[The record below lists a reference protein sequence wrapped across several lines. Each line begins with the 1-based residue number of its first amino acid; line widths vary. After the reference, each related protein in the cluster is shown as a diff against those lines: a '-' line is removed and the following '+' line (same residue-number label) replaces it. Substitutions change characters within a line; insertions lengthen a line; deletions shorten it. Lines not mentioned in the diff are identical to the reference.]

1 MKKSTV
7 RIFAI
12 VLVVLM
18 CLSLLPLA
26 AAHAMEY
33 PAEMPEIPGFTWM
46 GDHYV
51 ETEHIYGEVVN
62 EDFLVDESEPG
73 DCETPALY
81 WRSCINRN
89 PFTEERCGVTAETAY
104 QEALQRAANDL
115 NMQKSSGVQHTDS
128 EWQDIWNRT
137 AEEILNRYTFYYGGF
152 GHQWVEVEYQPATC
166 EQDGWE
172 TYHYCSACGEGL
184 DYIPLIPATGH
195 RYEDGICA
203 VCGKADP
210 DYAPVASSD
219 NAPLTLSDSASFNS
233 DEPGEEQGNEPLPNN
248 DEIPVGNADGNVV
261 ITYNANGGVGDDYT
275 QTIAADATNDTL
287 TPCGFTREHY
297 TFIGWNTA
305 DDGTGDA
312 YIDEASV
319 NKDSFTDTAV
329 TLYAQWEKSEVVITF
344 NANSGNGADYTQI
357 ISADANLDANTFTK
371 DYYAFVGWNT
381 AADGSGEGFD
391 ETQEVTLET
400 FEGAEVKL
408 YAQWLPFVTFYGNGE
423 DSGEVEGQ
431 TIYYDRSTPLNE
443 NKFIRENY
451 KFTGWNTTADGSG
464 ESFTDKWPVKAGDF
478 AQYPEHKLYAQWAR
492 ITVTFNA
499 NGGSGNMAE
508 QALDTTPTNLYKN
521 SFTRNGYRFIGWDT
535 DALGSGQHFKDE
547 QMVSTKAPTETETH
561 TYIDAPITLYAQWQK
576 RIDIVYQSNGGVSY
590 SKTDTHYAGD
600 TAVVMSLGETGIP
613 VKNQR
618 TFSGEWN
625 TNSKGGE
632 EGVFLPGKTISLTND
647 TSTPIILYAQWD
659 FEVTFDKNAADA
671 TGTMETKKT
680 REYADFPIPTNSF
693 KRDNYRFTG
702 WNTSSDGKGKPYD
715 DGVTIDGE
723 EMANPITLY
732 AQWVENPSIYFDI
745 NNETGAEPKKVP
757 ANADGTV
764 TLPTPDPT
772 RAEYEFVGWETEDG
786 SKVYTDTIPAKD
798 VLDLNGKTLKA
809 KWDKIY
815 TVNFKNTADSSQTM
829 ESQVILQSAF
839 DEAGTTGVELNA
851 NEFTNTGKVF
861 TGWKTEDGNKTFEP
875 NGTITKDDFGTGT
888 TLDLF
893 AVWKDYATITFNGN
907 GSTSG
912 EMSKMNVTDEAKP
925 LTENAYKRTGYRFNR
940 WNTEADGSGS
950 PFEDK
955 AMVDTTTITMD
966 VTLYAQWVKEF
977 TVKYQANGGTGPI
990 VKPETYLAGEEV
1002 TIANNGFTKT
1012 GADFDSWNTKAD
1024 GSGTTYKPGDKHTFK
1039 ETDSDLTLY
1048 AQWTYTVTFDPN
1060 GEGSTGE
1067 IKPGNKDKAFE
1078 KQAYDIPENMSE
1090 GEDPKPLI
1098 TRTGYAFN
1106 GWNTKA
1112 DGTGDKYADGG
1123 TVPASKVTG
1132 PFTLYAQWDQEY
1144 TVNFNNTADSS
1155 QTMEPQ
1161 IILKSVLDKAG
1172 ATGVAL
1178 NPNTFTYDG
1187 HVFTGWSKNAAGTDG
1202 HFDDEGKV
1210 KATDFDSYAT
1220 LTLYAQWEHEIVIT
1234 FKPGYDSAL
1243 THTQSV
1249 AKDKEVKE
1257 LDANPFTRPQ
1267 YLFKN
1272 WKTDDGRLYEDKDSI
1287 PAEYVK
1293 EDFNLTAQW
1302 NGPLT
1307 IKDTVTGSETTA
1319 YVGEPIQATIPET
1332 DGVAYKWYAT
1342 VSPTAGAARATQD
1355 SWTKNTLTLNSIP
1368 EKTVE
1373 YPYIYCVAMKGSK
1386 DDGTYQE
1393 TQSNYILL
1401 KDKLDTVE
1409 WGMDFIND
1417 GNLEKYPNAQYHTT
1431 PGYIEG
1437 VEEGMYYSTNGGVT
1451 WTKIPSNRISD
1462 GNFLVPGT
1470 GTYLIKP
1477 SEKSSV
1483 KSDPITIYNWYV
1495 VGYTVSTSTS
1505 ASGTVRMT
1513 ASNSSSSSGAM
1524 PSTPVLAESTQTQ
1537 RDNNTIM
1544 KLASNWDNLWA
1555 VRSDNSRSI
1564 TLSVQP
1570 SGSNSYGHIALNGTQ
1585 IGTVSST
1592 RSSSSSSSSSS
1603 STWTTSVSPV
1613 SQPKIYSI
1621 VFNNSATS
1629 PRTADE
1635 SHLGLWSAL
1644 CLISL
1649 TGAATI
1655 LGKTFKRKKTR

>member
-51 ETEHIYGEVVN
+51 ETEHIYGEVAN

-89 PFTEERCGVTAETAY
+89 PITEERCGVTAETAY

-115 NMQKSSGVQHTDS
+115 NMQRNSGVQHTDS

-203 VCGKADP
+203 VCGKRDVS
-210 DYAPVASSD
+210 APVAMSDAAMFALSD
-219 NAPLTLSDSASFNS
+219 NTTFDS
-233 DEPGEEQGNEPLPNN
+233 DEPVELVEEVLKKSDSE
-248 DEIPVGNADGNVV
+248 DEIVYTEGGDGELDNKKNEGNNEFEEEDEGKPADNE
-261 ITYNANGGVGDDYT
+261 TYNAAGDVTITFDGNGGTDSTGTMADGQVIAVGDG
-275 QTIAADATNDTL
+275 ADLIPNTFKLANNAFLGWST
-287 TPCGFTREHY
+287 TREGSTTSDY
-297 TFIGWNTA
+297 
-305 DDGTGDA
+305 
-312 YIDEASV
+312 
-319 NKDSFTDTAV
+319 FTDKQHVTVDDFQTTVV
-329 TLYAQWEKSEVVITF
+329 TLYAQWDPIMVSFDSNWGSDGGSFGTAFSSTAYLVTEDGIHLPEANNGDSTHVV
-344 NANSGNGADYTQI
+344 SRKGPYQ
-357 ISADANLDANTFTK
+357 
-371 DYYAFVGWNT
+371 FVGWNT
-381 AADGSGEGFD
+381 APDGKSGKH
-391 ETQEVTLET
+391 
-400 FEGAEVKL
+400 FENGA
-408 YAQWLPFVTFYGNGE
+408 FV
-423 DSGEVEGQ
+423 
-431 TIYYDRSTPLNE
+431 
-443 NKFIRENY
+443 
-451 KFTGWNTTADGSG
+451 TTADI
-464 ESFTDKWPVKAGDF
+464 PV
-478 AQYPEHKLYAQWAR
+478 R
-492 ITVTFNA
+492 T
-499 NGGSGNMAE
+499 
-508 QALDTTPTNLYKN
+508 
-521 SFTRNGYRFIGWDT
+521 
-535 DALGSGQHFKDE
+535 
-547 QMVSTKAPTETETH
+547 
-561 TYIDAPITLYAQWQK
+561 TLYAEWQK
-576 RIDIVYQSNGGVSY
+576 VITVYYNGNNGGANYDGGVY
-590 SKTDTHYAGD
+590 RPGATIT
-600 TAVVMSLGETGIP
+600 
-613 VKNQR
+613 VKAIEEVGNPTKPGR

-625 TNSKGGE
+625 TAADGSDEPAYKPGDKITLE
-632 EGVFLPGKTISLTND
+632 ENPSVWTF
-647 TSTPIILYAQWD
+647 YAQWD
-659 FEVTFDKNAADA
+659 FEITLDQNDGSGHTKTIEKVRENKDFTVPALPEDFTYD
-671 TGTMETKKT
+671 ETT
-680 REYADFPIPTNSF
+680 AVF
-693 KRDNYRFTG
+693 KG
-702 WNTSSDGKGKPYD
+702 WNTEKTGTGTSYAVGD
-715 DGVTIDGE
+715 TIPGTK
-723 EMANPITLY
+723 MTGPFTLY
-732 AQWVENPSIYFDI
+732 ARWADKYTVTFNGNGVTEGVPDSITQ
-745 NNETGAEPKKVP
+745 EEKTE
-757 ANADGTV
+757 V
-764 TLPTPDPT
+764 TLPSMT
-772 RAEYEFVGWETEDG
+772 REGWSFVGWATSADGDMKYTDKIPAKDFTGDIELYAKWAEKPKAILERNDGSGTTEEVTVNEDG
-786 SKVYTDTIPAKD
+786 SITLPSPERAGYELLGWATSAAGKPVYTDTVPKTD
-798 VLDLNGKTLKA
+798 VVDGMKLFA
-809 KWDKIY
+809 IWDKIY
-815 TVNFKNTADSSQTM
+815 TVTFNSNTTAAETATQDIKESEFDGEKNKLTP
-829 ESQVILQSAF
+829 
-839 DEAGTTGVELNA
+839 
-851 NEFTNTGKVF
+851 NTFSNSGKVF
-861 TGWKTEDGNKTFEP
+861 DGWTKTPG
-875 NGTITKDDFGTGT
+875 GT
-888 TLDLF
+888 TLDFADGAPVATTDFDSNAALSLY
-893 AVWKDYATITFNGN
+893 AVWKDFATITFDGN

-912 EMSKMNVTDEAKP
+912 EMSEMKVTDTAKP
-925 LTENAYKRTGYRFNR
+925 LPENTYKRTGYRFTG
-940 WNTEADGSGS
+940 WNTEKDGSGS
-950 PFEDK
+950 PFADQ
-955 AMVDTTTITMD
+955 ASVDTSIITTN

-977 TVKYQANGGTGPI
+977 TVKYLANGGSGAI
-990 VKPETYLAGEEV
+990 IKPETYITGEEV
-1002 TIANNGFTKT
+1002 TIAANTFTKT

-1024 GSGTTYKPGDKHTFK
+1024 GSGTTYKPGDKHTFSA
-1039 ETDSDLTLY
+1039 TDSDLTLY

-1098 TRTGYAFN
+1098 TRTGYVFT

-1112 DGTGDKYADGG
+1112 DGTGDKYTDGG
-1123 TVPASKVTG
+1123 TIPASKVTG
-1132 PFTLYAQWDQEY
+1132 PITLYAQWDQEY

-1155 QTMEPQ
+1155 QKMESQ
-1161 IILKSVLDKAG
+1161 IILKSDLDKAEKTG
-1172 ATGVAL
+1172 GVAL

-1187 HVFTGWSKNAAGTDG
+1187 YVFTGWSKNAAGTDG

-1210 KATDFDSYAT
+1210 KATDFDSYAK

-1332 DGVAYKWYAT
+1332 DGVTYQWYARQT
-1342 VSPTAGAARATQD
+1342 PTGPKMALTNET
-1355 SWTKNTLTLNSIP
+1355 SETLNRSAIP
-1368 EKTVE
+1368 ESTTHVKM
-1373 YPYIYCVAMKGSK
+1373 PYVYCVAMKGSEEE
-1386 DDGTYQE
+1386 GTYQE

-1401 KDKLDTVE
+1401 KDSLDTVS

-1417 GNLEKYPNAQYHTT
+1417 GNLDKYPNAQYHTI

-1437 VEEGMYYSTNGGVT
+1437 VEEGMYYSTDNGVT

-1462 GNFLVPGT
+1462 GNFLVPGL

-1477 SEKSSV
+1477 SEKSTVTSA
-1483 KSDPITIYNWYV
+1483 PITIYNWYV

>member
-51 ETEHIYGEVVN
+51 ETEHIYGEVAN

-89 PFTEERCGVTAETAY
+89 PITEERCGVTAETAY

-115 NMQKSSGVQHTDS
+115 NMQRNSGVQHTDS

-219 NAPLTLSDSASFNS
+219 NAPLTLSDSAAFNS
-233 DEPGEEQGNEPLPNN
+233 DEPGEEQDNEPLPNN

-261 ITYNANGGVGDDYT
+261 ITYNANGGAEADYT
-275 QTIAADATNDTL
+275 QDITADATL
-287 TPCGFTREHY
+287 TPNVFTREHY

-305 DDGTGDA
+305 EDGTGDA

-1178 NPNTFTYDG
+1178 NPNEFTYTD
-1187 HVFTGWSKNAAGTDG
+1187 HIFIGWDILDKT
-1202 HFDDEGKV
+1202 GKV
-1210 KATDFDSYAT
+1210 KFKDKDPVKLSNFEEVHSTI
-1220 LTLYAQWEHEIVIT
+1220 LTLYAQWEDEVIIT
-1234 FKPGYDSAL
+1234 FHDGSL
-1243 THTQSV
+1243 TDKQSV
-1249 AKDKEVKE
+1249 PKGKPAT
-1257 LDANPFTRPQ
+1257 LDANPF
-1267 YLFKN
+1267 K
-1272 WKTDDGRLYEDKDSI
+1272 KTGYFFGGWYYNPELTDPTGGIADKGEVPGDKLQDDLDLY
-1287 PAEYVK
+1287 VRW
-1293 EDFNLTAQW
+1293 L
-1302 NGPLT
+1302 GP
-1307 IKDTVTGSETTA
+1307 VYMTGSITGSDDTA
-1319 YVGEPIQATIPET
+1319 YVGETLTAYVDNAADITDLSYQWVHYGTNSKGETGWLGINGATSKTYVPTIEDNDERISCIVTRKDADGKDVKIRTNEKKVTNKLTGVSFKQDLIDVVNEQAVSTYAQPGQIQGVTKNMQYST
-1332 DGVAYKWYAT
+1332 DGGYSWSDVT
-1342 VSPTAGAARATQD
+1342 NVSDAGVM
-1355 SWTKNTLTLNSIP
+1355 SVLKP
-1368 EKTVE
+1368 
-1373 YPYIYCVAMKGSK
+1373 
-1386 DDGTYQE
+1386 GTY
-1393 TQSNYILL
+1393 IFRI
-1401 KDKLDTVE
+1401 KDIK
-1409 WGMDFIND
+1409 G
-1417 GNLEKYPNAQYHTT
+1417 AS
-1431 PGYIEG
+1431 IE
-1437 VEEGMYYSTNGGVT
+1437 
-1451 WTKIPSNRISD
+1451 
-1462 GNFLVPGT
+1462 
-1470 GTYLIKP
+1470 
-1477 SEKSSV
+1477 
-1483 KSDPITIYNWYV
+1483 SDPV
-1495 VGYTVSTSTS
+1495 VIDRWFTFSYTTSNTTSTSTS
-1505 ASGTVRMT
+1505 SSGSTSSSTGSGTVQLQWNGKSMPTNTSPTTTSPNVVKYSGGTNMWLVREGADDVITMT
-1513 ASNSSSSSGAM
+1513 IRPSSG
-1524 PSTPVLAESTQTQ
+1524 
-1537 RDNNTIM
+1537 
-1544 KLASNWDNLWA
+1544 
-1555 VRSDNSRSI
+1555 
-1564 TLSVQP
+1564 
-1570 SGSNSYGHIALNGTQ
+1570 SYGHWNINGGSYANVSSESTITVTPLNGPEHYN
-1585 IGTVSST
+1585 IIFN
-1592 RSSSSSSSSSS
+1592 RSSS
-1603 STWTTSVSPV
+1603 
-1613 SQPKIYSI
+1613 
-1621 VFNNSATS
+1621 S